1 MIMLVS
7 RIRLE
12 RILTDPQRR
21 AYNVLGLKEE
31 KNKLGLIVDGD
42 TIWHFLPSILLFSFF
57 SNPIEKKFNFP
68 LKRVIASYNRI
79 AGGWYYIR
87 LHYITVADYLTIK

>member
-21 AYNVLGLKEE
+21 ACNVLGLKEE
-31 KNKLGLIVDGD
+31 KNKLGFIVDGD
-42 TIWHFLPSILLFSFF
+42 TI
-57 SNPIEKKFNFP
+57 
-68 LKRVIASYNRI
+68 
-79 AGGWYYIR
+79 
-87 LHYITVADYLTIK
+87 

>member
-21 AYNVLGLKEE
+21 ACNVLGLKEE
-31 KNKLGLIVDGD
+31 KNKLGLIVGGD
-42 TIWHFLPSILLFSFF
+42 TIWHFLLFSFF
-57 SNPIEKKFNFP
+57 SNPIEKKLIFRLNDYR
-68 LKRVIASYNRI
+68 LLQSNHWRMVLYSIALYH
-79 AGGWYYIR
+79 GGR
-87 LHYITVADYLTIK
+87 LFDN

>member
-21 AYNVLGLKEE
+21 ACNVLGLKEE

-42 TIWHFLPSILLFSFF
+42 TTLFTIFFLFE
-57 SNPIEKKFNFP
+57 SNRKEINFP

-79 AGGWYYIR
+79 TGGWYYIR

>member
-21 AYNVLGLKEE
+21 ACNVLGLKEE

-42 TIWHFLPSILLFSFF
+42 MTLFTIFFLFE
-57 SNPIEKKFNFP
+57 SNRKEINFP